1 MLVVALT
8 GGIGSGKST
17 VGQIFAQLGAIVIDS
32 DQLARDVM
40 ERGSIGFNE
49 VVAKFGDE
57 ILKNGEIDRQILASL
72 VFRDPAKR
80 SELEQITHPL
90 IRKAF
95 TKVVSSAL
103 PDSIVINQIPLLVES
118 NHDYKFDHIITV
130 SASESIRSERLIKRG
145 LTNEQIKQRMQ
156 AQATDQMRE
165 DIADSVIVNEKSEQ
179 EVTDQVEKIWE
190 QLLSKNVDKL
200 CGQ

>member
-17 VGQIFAQLGAIVIDS
+17 VGQIFAQLGATVIDS
-32 DQLARDVM
+32 DQLARDVI

-72 VFRDPAKR
+72 IFKDPAKR

-90 IRKAF
+90 IRRAF
-95 TKVVSSAL
+95 AKVVSSAS

-145 LTNEQIKQRMQ
+145 LTNDQIKQRMG

-165 DIADSVIVNEKSEQ
+165 DIADSVIVNEKNEQ
-179 EVTDQVEKIWE
+179 ELTDQVEKIWE
-190 QLLSKNVDKL
+190 QLLSKNVGK
-200 CGQ
+200 

>member
-1 MLVVALT
+1 MLIVALT

-17 VGQIFAQLGAIVIDS
+17 VGQIFAQLGATVIDS

-72 VFRDPAKR
+72 IFKDPVKR

-95 TKVVSSAL
+95 AKVVSSAS

-118 NHDYKFDHIITV
+118 SHDYKFDHIITV

-145 LTNEQIKQRMQ
+145 LTNDQIKQRMG

-165 DIADSVIVNEKSEQ
+165 AIADSVIVNEKNEQ
-179 EVTDQVEKIWE
+179 ELTDQVEKIWE
-190 QLLSKNVDKL
+190 QLLSKNVGK
-200 CGQ
+200 

>member
-32 DQLARDVM
+32 DQLARDVI

-57 ILKNGEIDRQILASL
+57 ILKNGDIDRQILASL
-72 VFRDPAKR
+72 IFKNPAKR

-95 TKVVSSAL
+95 AKVVSSAL

-118 NHDYKFDHIITV
+118 NHDYRFDHIITV

-165 DIADSVIVNEKSEQ
+165 DIADSVVVNEKSEQ
-179 EVTDQVEKIWE
+179 EITDQVEKIWE
-190 QLLSKNVDKL
+190 QLLSKNVGK
-200 CGQ
+200 

>member
-17 VGQIFAQLGAIVIDS
+17 VGQIFAQLGAIVVDS
-32 DQLARDVM
+32 DQLARDVL

-57 ILKNGEIDRQILASL
+57 ILKNGEIDRQLLASI
-72 VFRDPAKR
+72 VFKDPKKR

-95 TKVVSSAL
+95 AEVIARSTSN
-103 PDSIVINQIPLLVES
+103 SIVINQIPLLVES
-118 NHDYKFDHIITV
+118 NHDYKFDHVITV
-130 SASESIRSERLIKRG
+130 SASEDIRAQRLLKRG
-145 LTNEQIKQRMQ
+145 LTGVQIRERMQ

-165 DIADSVIVNEKSEQ
+165 SIADSVIVNEKSEQ
-179 EVTDQVEKIWE
+179 EITGQVEKIWE
-190 QLLSKNVDKL
+190 LLLLKNVSK
-200 CGQ
+200 

>member
-32 DQLARDVM
+32 DQLARDVI

-72 VFRDPAKR
+72 IFKDPAKR

-95 TKVVSSAL
+95 AKVVTSAS

-130 SASESIRSERLIKRG
+130 SASESIRSERLFKRG

-156 AQATDQMRE
+156 AQTTDQMRE

-179 EVTDQVEKIWE
+179 EIADQVEKIWE
-190 QLLSKNVDKL
+190 QLLSKNVGK
-200 CGQ
+200 

>member
-32 DQLARDVM
+32 DQLARDVI

-72 VFRDPAKR
+72 IFKDPAKR

-95 TKVVSSAL
+95 AKVVSSAS
-103 PDSIVINQIPLLVES
+103 PDSIIINQIPLLVES

-165 DIADSVIVNEKSEQ
+165 NIADSVIVNEKSEQ
-179 EVTDQVEKIWE
+179 EITDQVEKIWE
-190 QLLSKNVDKL
+190 QLLSKNVGK
-200 CGQ
+200 

>member
-32 DQLARDVM
+32 DQLSRDVI
-40 ERGSIGFNE
+40 ERGNIGFNE

-72 VFRDPAKR
+72 VFKDPTKR

-95 TKVVSSAL
+95 AKVISSAS
-103 PDSIVINQIPLLVES
+103 PDSIIINQIPLLVES
-118 NHDYKFDHIITV
+118 NHDYKFDHIITI
-130 SASESIRSERLIKRG
+130 SASESIRTERLIKRG
-145 LTNEQIKQRMQ
+145 LTNEQIKQRLQ

-165 DIADSVIVNEKSEQ
+165 NIADSVIFNEKSEQ
-179 EVTDQVEKIWE
+179 ELTDQVEKIWE
-190 QLLSKNVDKL
+190 QLLLKNVSK
-200 CGQ
+200 

>member
-32 DQLARDVM
+32 DQLARDVI

-72 VFRDPAKR
+72 IFKDPAKR

-95 TKVVSSAL
+95 AKVVSSAS

-118 NHDYKFDHIITV
+118 SHDYKFDHIITV

-145 LTNEQIKQRMQ
+145 LTNDQIKQRMG

-165 DIADSVIVNEKSEQ
+165 AIADSVIVNEKNEQ
-179 EVTDQVEKIWE
+179 ELTDQVEKIWE
-190 QLLSKNVDKL
+190 QLLSKNVGK
-200 CGQ
+200 

>member
-32 DQLARDVM
+32 DQLARDVI
-40 ERGSIGFNE
+40 ERGSIGFND

-57 ILKNGEIDRQILASL
+57 ILKNGDIDRQILASL
-72 VFRDPAKR
+72 IFKDPTKR
-80 SELEQITHPL
+80 AELEQITHPL

-95 TKVVSSAL
+95 EKVVSSAL

-118 NHDYKFDHIITV
+118 NHDYRFDHIITV

-179 EVTDQVEKIWE
+179 EITDQVEKIWE
-190 QLLSKNVDKL
+190 QLLSKNVGK
-200 CGQ
+200 

>member
-32 DQLARDVM
+32 DQLARDVI

-72 VFRDPAKR
+72 IFKDPAKR

-90 IRKAF
+90 IRRAF
-95 TKVVSSAL
+95 AKMVSSASS
-103 PDSIVINQIPLLVES
+103 DSIVINQIPLLVES

-145 LTNEQIKQRMQ
+145 LTNDQIKQRMG

-165 DIADSVIVNEKSEQ
+165 DIADSVIINEKNEQ
-179 EVTDQVEKIWE
+179 ELTDQVEKIWE
-190 QLLSKNVDKL
+190 QLLSKNVGK
-200 CGQ
+200 

>member
-32 DQLARDVM
+32 DQLSRDVI

-72 VFRDPAKR
+72 VFKDPTKR

-95 TKVVSSAL
+95 AKVISSAS
-103 PDSIVINQIPLLVES
+103 PDSIIINQIPLLVES
-118 NHDYKFDHIITV
+118 NHDYKFDHIITI
-130 SASESIRSERLIKRG
+130 SASESIRTDRLIKRG
-145 LTNEQIKQRMQ
+145 LTNEQIKQRLQ

-165 DIADSVIVNEKSEQ
+165 NIADSVIFNEKSEQ
-179 EVTDQVEKIWE
+179 EITDQVEKIWE
-190 QLLSKNVDKL
+190 QLLLKNVSK
-200 CGQ
+200 

>member
-32 DQLARDVM
+32 DQLARDVI

-72 VFRDPAKR
+72 IFKDPAKR

-95 TKVVSSAL
+95 TKVVSSAS

-145 LTNEQIKQRMQ
+145 LTNEQIMQRMQ

-190 QLLSKNVDKL
+190 QLLSKNVGK
-200 CGQ
+200 

>member
-17 VGQIFAQLGAIVIDS
+17 VGQIFEQLGAIVVDS
-32 DQLARDVM
+32 DQLARDVL

-57 ILKNGEIDRQILASL
+57 MLKNGEIDRQILGSL
-72 VFRDPAKR
+72 VFKDPIKR

-95 TKVVSSAL
+95 AKVVSRAS

-118 NHDYKFDHIITV
+118 NHDYKFDHVITV

-145 LTNEQIKQRMQ
+145 LTKGQIEQRMG
-156 AQATDQMRE
+156 AQVTDQVRE
-165 DIADSVIVNEKSEQ
+165 SIADSVIVNEKNEQ
-179 EVTDQVEKIWE
+179 ALTGQVEKIWE
-190 QLLSKNVDKL
+190 LLLSKNVGK
-200 CGQ
+200 

>member
-32 DQLARDVM
+32 DQLARDVI

-72 VFRDPAKR
+72 IFKDPAKR

-90 IRKAF
+90 IRRAF
-95 TKVVSSAL
+95 AKMVSSAS

-145 LTNEQIKQRMQ
+145 LTNDQIKQRMG

-165 DIADSVIVNEKSEQ
+165 AIADSVIVNEKNEQ
-179 EVTDQVEKIWE
+179 ELTDQVEKIWE
-190 QLLSKNVDKL
+190 QLLSKNVGK
-200 CGQ
+200 

>member
-32 DQLARDVM
+32 DQLARDVI

-49 VVAKFGDE
+49 VVTKFGDE

-72 VFRDPAKR
+72 VFKDPTKR
-80 SELEQITHPL
+80 AELEQITHPL

-95 TKVVSSAL
+95 EKVVSSAL

-118 NHDYKFDHIITV
+118 NHDYRFDHIITV

-165 DIADSVIVNEKSEQ
+165 DIADSVVVNEKSEQ
-179 EVTDQVEKIWE
+179 EITDQVEKIWE
-190 QLLSKNVDKL
+190 QLLSKNVGK
-200 CGQ
+200 

>member
-32 DQLARDVM
+32 DQLARDVI

-72 VFRDPAKR
+72 IFKDPAKR

-90 IRKAF
+90 IRRAF
-95 TKVVSSAL
+95 AKMVSSAS

-179 EVTDQVEKIWE
+179 EITDQVEKIWE
-190 QLLSKNVDKL
+190 QLLSKNVGK
-200 CGQ
+200 

>member
-1 MLVVALT
+1 MLIVALT

-17 VGQIFAQLGAIVIDS
+17 VGQIFAQLGATVIDS

-72 VFRDPAKR
+72 IFKDPAKR

-95 TKVVSSAL
+95 VKVVSSAS

-118 NHDYKFDHIITV
+118 SHDYKFDHIITV

-145 LTNEQIKQRMQ
+145 LTNDQIKQRMG

-165 DIADSVIVNEKSEQ
+165 DIADSVIINEKNEQ
-179 EVTDQVEKIWE
+179 ELTDQVEKIWE
-190 QLLSKNVDKL
+190 QLLSKNVGK
-200 CGQ
+200 

>member
-17 VGQIFAQLGAIVIDS
+17 VGQIFAQLGAIVVDS
-32 DQLARDVM
+32 DQLARDVL

-57 ILKNGEIDRQILASL
+57 ILKNGEIDRQLLASI
-72 VFRDPAKR
+72 VFKDPKKR

-95 TKVVSSAL
+95 AEVIARSTSN
-103 PDSIVINQIPLLVES
+103 SIVINQIPLLVES
-118 NHDYKFDHIITV
+118 NHDYKFDHVITV
-130 SASESIRSERLIKRG
+130 SASEDIRAQRLLKRG
-145 LTNEQIKQRMQ
+145 LTGVQIRERMQ

-165 DIADSVIVNEKSEQ
+165 GIADSVIVNEKSEK
-179 EVTDQVEKIWE
+179 EITNQVEKIWE
-190 QLLSKNVDKL
+190 LLLLKNVSK
-200 CGQ
+200 

>member
-32 DQLARDVM
+32 DQLARDVI

-57 ILKNGEIDRQILASL
+57 ILKNGDIDRQILASL
-72 VFRDPAKR
+72 IFKNPAKR

-95 TKVVSSAL
+95 AKVVSSAL

-118 NHDYKFDHIITV
+118 NHDYRFDHIITV
-130 SASESIRSERLIKRG
+130 SASESIRIERLIKRG

-165 DIADSVIVNEKSEQ
+165 DIADSVVVNEKSEQ
-179 EVTDQVEKIWE
+179 EITDQVEKIWE
-190 QLLSKNVDKL
+190 QLLSKNVGK
-200 CGQ
+200 

>member
-1 MLVVALT
+1 VALT

-17 VGQIFAQLGAIVIDS
+17 VGQIFAQLGATVIDS
-32 DQLARDVM
+32 DQLARDVI

-72 VFRDPAKR
+72 IFKDPAKR

-95 TKVVSSAL
+95 AKVVSSAL

-165 DIADSVIVNEKSEQ
+165 DIADSVIFNEKSEQ
-179 EVTDQVEKIWE
+179 EITDQVEKIWE
-190 QLLSKNVDKL
+190 QLLSKNVGK
-200 CGQ
+200 

>member
-17 VGQIFAQLGAIVIDS
+17 VGQIFAQLGAIVVDS
-32 DQLARDVM
+32 DQLARDVL

-57 ILKNGEIDRQILASL
+57 ILKNGEIDRQLLASI
-72 VFRDPAKR
+72 VFKDPTKR

-95 TKVVSSAL
+95 AEVIARSTSN
-103 PDSIVINQIPLLVES
+103 SIVINQIPLLVES
-118 NHDYKFDHIITV
+118 NHDYKFDHVITV
-130 SASESIRSERLIKRG
+130 SASEDIRAQRLLKRG
-145 LTNEQIKQRMQ
+145 LTGVQIRERMQ

-165 DIADSVIVNEKSEQ
+165 GIADSVIVNEKSEQ
-179 EVTDQVEKIWE
+179 EITNQVEKIWE
-190 QLLSKNVDKL
+190 LLLLKNVSK
-200 CGQ
+200 

>member
-17 VGQIFAQLGAIVIDS
+17 VGQIFAQLGAIVVDS
-32 DQLARDVM
+32 DQLARDVL

-57 ILKNGEIDRQILASL
+57 ILKNGEIDRQLLGSI
-72 VFRDPAKR
+72 VFKDPTKR

-95 TKVVSSAL
+95 AEVIARSTSN
-103 PDSIVINQIPLLVES
+103 SIVINQIPLLVES
-118 NHDYKFDHIITV
+118 NHDYKFDHVITV
-130 SASESIRSERLIKRG
+130 SASEDIRAQRLLKRG
-145 LTNEQIKQRMQ
+145 LTGVQIRERMQ

-165 DIADSVIVNEKSEQ
+165 GIADSVIVNEKSEQ
-179 EVTDQVEKIWE
+179 EITDQVEKIWE
-190 QLLSKNVDKL
+190 LLLLKNVSK
-200 CGQ
+200 

>member
-165 DIADSVIVNEKSEQ
+165 VIADSVIVNEKSEQ

-190 QLLSKNVDKL
+190 QLLSKNVDK
-200 CGQ
+200 